1 MEAFV
6 TKLQGTGHQLLK
18 ESDALLVRTRGAGL
32 AFAQETREAGAMF
45 AHFVRV
51 EAKKWSRYVRIR
63 VAKVEDG
70 ARVAT
75 QLPEL
80 ERIVLAKV
88 DGALGTLGARVH
100 GRLTKLAKGKRRGA
114 FATGGARKAKAHA
127 NRRRNGA
134 ATSSASH

>member
-1 MEAFV
+1 MEPFV
-6 TKLQGTGHQLLK
+6 TKLQGSGHQLLK
-18 ESDALLVRTRGAGL
+18 ESDALFVRTRGAGL
-32 AFAQETREAGAMF
+32 AFAEETREAGAMF
-45 AHFVRV
+45 ARFLRI
-51 EAKKWSRYVRIR
+51 EAKKWTRYVRVR

-100 GRLTKLAKGKRRGA
+100 GRLTKLAKGKSRIA
-114 FATGGARKAKAHA
+114 FATAGARKAKTPAQ
-127 NRRRNGA
+127 RRRNGA